1 MGHPCCREPFPLLA
15 DPVGYA
21 PDTLDI
27 WARPAEMEYWL
38 GVLGDQVQTVVE
50 KAVASE
56 ANSQGARRTPGA
68 ARVHAAPSSLCQDV
82 SEGGASFQAC

>member
-1 MGHPCCREPFPLLA
+1 M
-15 DPVGYA
+15 

-27 WARPAEMEYWL
+27 WSNRAEMDYWL

-56 ANSQGARRTPGA
+56 GNSQGAHAPVWLTAVLSACWPPVRPCPG
-68 ARVHAAPSSLCQDV
+68 P
-82 SEGGASFQAC
+82 